1 MKERTKKLV
10 VLLLTAI
17 MVISSTPINTY
28 ADSTSF
34 SINVDQITKTSAKV
48 NVAGATSGSTI
59 AYQIAPSG
67 AIDSVT
73 GNITGLQPGTTYT
86 VSATETI
93 SGTVTNTYDIYLK
106 LSGYHY
112 FDGTNEIR
120 IYPFIDG
127 SLSINWKEHKTFLG
141 TFYTPESINIT
152 TSTTTT
158 NIATPVEFTTL
169 PQYTL
174 AINVGNGGI
183 LVDSNN
189 QIYQPGTTVINVEKE
204 QIFAYKTYAN
214 AGFNGGTSGSY
225 DVLGIANESVSV
237 SFSTE
242 SDVYNLPFY
251 NHHGFFSGLN
261 GDGTSISGHTPWD
274 DVLSAS
280 MTADSDLDAYP
291 LNALAV
297 ITLDIE
303 VANGDGTDLKL
314 VEVDFYQEGTDKQYY
329 DEVTSDTLV
338 TFEYQIPATEE
349 ALVLDGFTLMGT
361 ENNNKVYQ
369 KILNY
374 DLSDLYATTGGA
386 AIIATAETPIIVHV
400 PVLKSAPVVTSTFTN
415 GINIVSGGTH
425 NHTLTITD
433 ADEIFNTTL
442 YHYYDSESTHFT
454 NSKVN
459 ITGNVA
465 TVLNSFTPTTSRFA
479 PGAHTITFY
488 AIDADGLKGE
498 EVTFEYILSEENEE
512 ETTGETNPP
521 TETTNPPAPEPIVTG
536 PQGTV
541 TVSYVDQDGNSLAPS
556 FSFTGTIGTNYATAA
571 RSFEG
576 YTLIETPANATGSF
590 TEAGVSI
597 SYEYS
602 NDSLVIEEEEVAL
615 GDANEEVT
623 TEATT
628 SPSEASSEVVLDE
641 ATPLGDA
648 LPKTGQV
655 SPELFYGLGGLISA
669 AGIYLKRK
677 K

>member
-17 MVISSTPINTY
+17 MVISGTPINTY

-67 AIDSVT
+67 AIDSAT

-93 SGTVTNTYDIYLK
+93 NSTVTNTYDIYNDYLIFFYYIIGSQK
-106 LSGYHY
+106 HY
-112 FDGTNEIR
+112 IDIFDS
-120 IYPFIDG
+120 
-127 SLSINWKEHKTFLG
+127 SLDINRSWLG
-141 TFYTPESINIT
+141 WPLSINIT
-152 TSTTTT
+152 SPTTIN

-169 PQYTL
+169 PQYKL
-174 AINVGNGGI
+174 AINVGPGGI
-183 LVDSNN
+183 LVDSSN
-189 QIYQPGTTVINVEKE
+189 QIYLPGTTFIDVEKD
-204 QIFAYKTYAN
+204 QVFAYKTYAN
-214 AGFNGGTSGSY
+214 AGFNGGISDSY
-225 DVLGIANESVSV
+225 TVLGTADESVTV
-237 SFSTE
+237 SFSSE
-242 SDVYNLPFY
+242 DDVHGLAFY
-251 NHHGFFSGLN
+251 NHNGYFSGLN
-261 GDGTSISGHTPWD
+261 REGVSISGHIPWD
-274 DVLSAS
+274 DILSAS
-280 MTADSDLDAYP
+280 MTADADLDAYD
-291 LNALAV
+291 LNALATIALDVTV
-297 ITLDIE
+297 ID
-303 VANGDGTDLKL
+303 GDGTDPTL
-314 VEVDFYQEGTDKQYY
+314 VEVDFYQEGTDKQYFG
-329 DEVTSDTLV
+329 EVTSDTLV
-338 TFEYQIPATEE
+338 TFEYPIPATEE

-361 ENNNKVYQ
+361 ENNHKVYQ

-374 DLSDLYATTGGA
+374 ELSDLYATTGGA

-400 PVLKSAPVVTSTFTN
+400 PVPKSAPVVTSTFTD
-415 GINIVSGGTH
+415 GITIPTGGTH
-425 NHTLTITD
+425 SYKLTITD
-433 ADEIFNTTL
+433 AEEVHMAQIFVYYNSEAQHYEIAEVSTYGNT
-442 YHYYDSESTHFT
+442 ST
-454 NSKVN
+454 NDMS
-459 ITGNVA
+459 
-465 TVLNSFTPTTSRFA
+465 LTPLSSRFA
-479 PGAHTITFY
+479 PGTHSITFY
-488 AIDADGLKGE
+488 AIDTDGLKSE
-498 EVTFEYILSEENEE
+498 EITFEFIIPSANDNEE

-521 TETTNPPAPEPIVTG
+521 TETTNPPTPEPIVTG

-541 TVSYVDQDGNSLAPS
+541 TVSYVDQEGNSLAPS
-556 FSFTGTIGTNYATAA
+556 FSFTGTIGTNYSTSA
-571 RSFEG
+571 RSFDG

-590 TEAGVSI
+590 TEAGVNI

-615 GDANEEVT
+615 GDADEEVT
-623 TEATT
+623 TEVITT
-628 SPSEASSEVVLDE
+628 QSEEPSEVVLDE